1 MYEYNV
7 FIINIINNNFKKD
20 DINDFINKKKIEIIL
35 HLIFK
40 DFMNS
45 LLSINVTKYDKE
57 LNNFKTK
64 IKNFIIIKNNFL
76 LLIKTL
82 FLKNVLIIKAKNE
95 LKDFKIFN
103 LKLMLH

>member
-1 MYEYNV
+1 MHKYDV

-20 DINDFINKKKIEIIL
+20 DINDFADKKKFEIIL

-45 LLSINVTKYDKE
+45 LLSVSVTKYDKE
-57 LNNFKTK
+57 LNNFETE
-64 IKNFIIIKNNFL
+64 IKSFMTVKNDFL

-82 FLKNVLIIKAKNE
+82 FFKNVLIIKAENE
-95 LKDFKIFN
+95 LKDFKISN
-103 LKLMLH
+103 LKLILH